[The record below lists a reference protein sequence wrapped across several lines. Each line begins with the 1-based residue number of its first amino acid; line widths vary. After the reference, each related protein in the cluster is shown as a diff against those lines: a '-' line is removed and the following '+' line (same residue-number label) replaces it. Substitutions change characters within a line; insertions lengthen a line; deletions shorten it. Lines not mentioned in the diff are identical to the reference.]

1 MKAAAKRA
9 ALYLRV
15 STLDKQHPANQTA
28 PLTKWCKQH
37 GYTVAHIYTDRESG
51 AEPERPE
58 FKAMMKAA
66 AHREFGIIVCWSLD
80 RFSREGIAQ
89 TFIHL
94 KALKEAEV
102 TFYSLTEEYFRTSG
116 PAAEFLIA
124 ITAWIADH
132 ERRRRQERI
141 RAGLERARAEG
152 TWIGRR
158 PRYFA
163 KHEKKDIE
171 KRAAAGESLRE
182 IALKVG
188 STKSTIG
195 RYLAH
200 IRKMRAR
207 KDASGTETGR
217 RLRRATLR
225 EIQTA

>member
-1 MKAAAKRA
+1 MTKAAKRA
-9 ALYLRV
+9 ALYVRV

-28 PLTKWCKQH
+28 PLTKWCKQN
-37 GYTVAHIYTDRESG
+37 GYTVVYTYIDRESG
-51 AEPERPE
+51 AEPERPQ

-141 RAGLERARAEG
+141 RAGLDRARAEG
-152 TWIGRR
+152 ILIGRR
-158 PRYFA
+158 PRRWQRDEVD
-163 KHEKKDIE
+163 KIE
-171 KRAAAGESLRE
+171 ELSKRGKSLRE
-182 IALKVG
+182 IAKELNSSKTTISRCLARRLKW
-188 STKSTIG
+188 
-195 RYLAH
+195 
-200 IRKMRAR
+200 RAR
-207 KDASGTETGR
+207 NELTQPKGK
-217 RLRRATLR
+217 
-225 EIQTA
+225 TA